1 MNSIFSEKSLKYGRF
16 IRIPLIVIILAGVL
30 CSCATMTHYPVD
42 IADQSAFSGKWTPDD
57 AVAFIQKE
65 TQASSSDAD
74 YRSFVLDKN
83 GFSFAKTVKK
93 TKKQTINGVSTDV
106 EYEETQVHHV
116 PWQSVTRI
124 DPYLKGTFIGD
135 LYGVQLQFTSSK
147 VVSALRQNI
156 SAELDLYCDN
166 YEELTH
172 VVAALHTLMGR

>member
-1 MNSIFSEKSLKYGRF
+1 MNSIHSKKPVKRGPFVTIL
-16 IRIPLIVIILAGVL
+16 PIVILVGLL
-30 CSCATMTHYPVD
+30 CSCATVTHFPVD
-42 IADQSAFSGKWTPDD
+42 MAKDVQLTPIQ
-57 AVAFIQKE
+57 AVEFIQKE
-65 TQASSSDAD
+65 TRASGIDAD

-93 TKKQTINGVSTDV
+93 TKKQTVNGVTAEV

-124 DPYLKGTFIGD
+124 DPYLKETFIGD
-135 LYGVQLQFTSSK
+135 IYGVQLQFTSSK

-156 SAELDLYCDN
+156 SSKLDLYCDN

-172 VVAALHTLMGR
+172 AVTALHTLMGR

>member
-93 TKKQTINGVSTDV
+93 TKKQTINGVTSEI
-106 EYEETQVHHV
+106 EYEE
-116 PWQSVTRI
+116 
-124 DPYLKGTFIGD
+124 TFIGD

>member
-1 MNSIFSEKSLKYGRF
+1 MKPIFSEKSFKNSHLVIVF
-16 IRIPLIVIILAGVL
+16 LIIISAGVL

-42 IADQSAFSGKWTPDD
+42 IADQSAFAGNLTPGD

-65 TQASSSDAD
+65 ARASGLDAD

-93 TKKQTINGVSTDV
+93 TKKQTVNGVTADV
-106 EYEETQVHHV
+106 EYQETQVHHV

-124 DPYLKGTFIGD
+124 DPYLKETFIGD

-156 SAELDLYCDN
+156 SAKLDLYCDN
-166 YEELTH
+166 YEKLTH